1 MIRLVND
8 RVHVSRHLSRWNGCH
23 ELLLHLKLK
32 ITSLAQSRG
41 VSRLS
46 ALIFP
51 VIRFLDSTVLLT
63 SLAQPNTPN
72 MPRLNQFQ
80 GSPAGLRFQCGI
92 ALTISKQT
100 AQNKHR
106 VASQNCNQ

>member
-1 MIRLVND
+1 VMRLVND

-23 ELLLHLKLK
+23 ELLLNLKLK

-41 VSRLS
+41 VNRLS
-46 ALIFP
+46 AVISP

-63 SLAQPNTPN
+63 SLAQPNTP
-72 MPRLNQFQ
+72 RLKPCQ
-80 GSPAGLRFQCGI
+80 GSSAGLRFQCGI
-92 ALTISKQT
+92 ALTISKHT

-106 VASQNCNQ
+106 VVSQNCNQ